1 MARILVIDDTDLN
14 VKLATAI
21 LEAAGHDV
29 LSASDA
35 ANGVEVA
42 RARSPNVVLMDV
54 LLPGVDGVEAM
65 RTLKSDP
72 TTAAIPVL
80 AVTAFAMRGDME
92 RFLSSGFDGYLSKP
106 YKAADLLTAIETFL
120 RIG

>member
-1 MARILVIDDTDLN
+1 MARILVIEDIELN

-21 LEAAGHDV
+21 LEAAGHEV

-72 TTAAIPVL
+72 ATASIPVL
-80 AVTAFAMRGDME
+80 AVTAFAMKGDME

-106 YKAADLLTAIETFL
+106 YNAADLLTAIETFI
-120 RIG
+120 RSG